1 MSQQVTRV
9 DTLFLHQTGAD
20 YLVVVRRDGKRVL
33 RGKLEL
39 KETNAGPRPLRF
51 LVMRKGQEDPRDPS
65 KFVDLARAASRIRI
79 SQQTSQAG
87 RQELKEMLDGYQL
100 EALVVRTCR
109 RCSSSSRYSPITD
122 DTAIKAEREYICHD
136 CAVKELEQELSFAG
150 GLTRAAQDR
159 LEELLF
165 ETQDLTKITNLLQG
179 ELDPDLTKF
188 DTISATTED
197 VDLVETDS
205 VDIHPNLK
213 SMLTGRFDTLL
224 PVQSLSV
231 NNGLLQGDDQLVVS
245 ATATGKTLIG
255 EMAGIDRML
264 KGKGKMLFLVPLVA
278 LANQKHEDFK
288 ERYGHLGKVTI
299 RVGASRIND
308 DGNRFDPG
316 ADVIV
321 GTYEGIDHA
330 LRTGKDLGDIGT
342 VVIDEVHT
350 LKEEERGHRLDGMI
364 SRLKYY
370 CEKRTRQH
378 EGYDGAQWIYL
389 SATVGNP
396 KWLSENLRAKLI
408 EYEDRPI
415 PIERHVT
422 FANGQEK
429 PRIENRLVKRAFDT
443 KSSKGYRGQTIIFT
457 NSRRRCH
464 EISRKLEYNAAPYH
478 AGLDYKRRKRVERQF
493 ANQDLAAV
501 VTTAALAAGVDFPA
515 SQVIFDTLAM
525 GIEWLSVQEFSQM
538 LGRAGRPDYH
548 DRGTVYLL
556 VEPDAS
562 YHNTMEMTEDEVAFK
577 LLKGEMEE
585 VRTVY
590 DESSAV
596 EETLANIVVAGKK
609 AKSLNDRMLG
619 DVPTTHAVG
628 KLLEWDFI
636 DGLQPTPLGRAIT
649 SHFLSPADAFRIL
662 NGIRNGL
669 SPYDIVADLE
679 LADEGR

>member
-1 MSQQVTRV
+1 MSKQVTRV
-9 DTLFLHQTGAD
+9 DTLFLHQTGDD
-20 YLVVVRRDGKRVL
+20 YLVVARRDGKRVL

-51 LVMRKGQEDPRDPS
+51 LVTRKGEDSPRDPS
-65 KFVDLARAASRIRI
+65 QFVELARSAARIRI
-79 SQQTSQAG
+79 SQQTPKDG
-87 RQELKEMLDGYQL
+87 RDELKEMLDGYQL
-100 EALVVRTCR
+100 EALTVRTCR
-109 RCSSSSRYSPITD
+109 RCAVNGRYSPITD
-122 DTAIKAEREYICHD
+122 DTAIKAEHEHICRD
-136 CAVKELEQELSFAG
+136 CAVQELEGELSFAG
-150 GLTRAAQDR
+150 GLTQAAQER
-159 LEELLF
+159 LEELLY
-165 ETQDLTKITNLLQG
+165 ETGDLTRITNLLQG

-197 VDLVETDS
+197 VELVETSTLDL
-205 VDIHPNLK
+205 HPNLK
-213 SMLTGRFDTLL
+213 SMLTERFDTLL
-224 PVQSLSV
+224 PVQSLAID
-231 NNGLLQGDDQLVVS
+231 NGLLDGDDQLVVS
-245 ATATGKTLIG
+245 ATATGKTLVG
-255 EMAGIDRML
+255 ELAGINRML
-264 KGKGKMLFLVPLVA
+264 NDDGKMLFLVPLVA

-308 DGNRFDPG
+308 DGNRFDPN

-364 SRLKYY
+364 ARLKHY
-370 CEKRTRQH
+370 CESRADRR
-378 EGYDGAQWIYL
+378 EGYGGAQWIYL

-396 KWLSENLRAKLI
+396 KWLAQNLRANLV
-408 EYEDRPI
+408 EYEDRPV

-422 FANGQEK
+422 FADGQEK
-429 PRIENRLVKRAFDT
+429 PRIENRLVRQAFDS

-464 EISRKLEYNAAPYH
+464 EIARKMDYNAAAYH
-478 AGLDYKRRKRVERQF
+478 AGLDYGQRKRVERQF

-548 DRGTVYLL
+548 DKGVVYLL

-590 DESSAV
+590 DQSSAV
-596 EETLANIVVAGKK
+596 EETLANIVVAGTK
-609 AKSLNDRMLG
+609 AKALNNRMLG
-619 DVPTTHAVG
+619 ELPTTHAVG
-628 KLLEWDFI
+628 KLLEWGFI
-636 DGLQPTPLGRAIT
+636 DGLDPTPLGLAVTRQ
-649 SHFLSPADAFRIL
+649 FLSPKEAFAIL
-662 NGIRNGL
+662 DGIRKGS
-669 SPYDIVADLE
+669 SPYEIVADLE
-679 LADEGR
+679 LDEEGR